1 MTGVIPERRSE
12 AEANLESSNHH
23 PWVTGFRVLDPRPS
37 ANVSPRND
45 GYKRKSQN
53 ASSEVPIMPKLMRYV
68 LRSAA
73 IVIAL
78 AASIAPQARA
88 EYPDH
93 LVKLLVPIPP
103 GGAPDLVARLVAQAM
118 SEAFGQAVVVEN
130 RPGANGNLAAEAVA
144 KAAPDGYTLLSG
156 ADSGIVI
163 NPHVYGKLTFDTL
176 KDLVPVASVA
186 TNQFILAVNPKVPAR
201 TLPEFV
207 AYARAANPPLAYASG
222 GVGSQ
227 QHFAMEVLKRRAGI
241 NLLHVPYRGGTPSAT
256 ATIGGETQA
265 LFAGASSAGQFEAG
279 NLRPLAASGKAR
291 SKRFPDIPTI
301 GEFYPGF
308 EVDIWLGLFAPAGT
322 PDGVVRKIREAVH
335 AALRRPDLAE
345 KLNVSGSLEPL
356 ILEPDAFDALIR
368 RDYAKYGTLVKQ
380 FDIKLD

>member
-1 MTGVIPERRSE
+1 
-12 AEANLESSNHH
+12 
-23 PWVTGFRVLDPRPS
+23 
-37 ANVSPRND
+37 
-45 GYKRKSQN
+45 
-53 ASSEVPIMPKLMRYV
+53 MRYLLRGALCSV
-68 LRSAA
+68 LIAAALLASA
-73 IVIAL
+73 V
-78 AASIAPQARA
+78 PQARA

-118 SEAFGQAVVVEN
+118 SEAFGQPVVVEN

-144 KAAPDGYTLLSG
+144 KAPPDGYTLLSG

-163 NPHVYGKLTFDTL
+163 NPHVYTKLSFDTL
-176 KDLVPVASVA
+176 KDLVPVASIA

-207 AYARAANPPLAYASG
+207 DYARSANPPLAYASG

-227 QHFAMEVLKRRAGI
+227 QQFAMEVLKRRAGI
-241 NLLHVPYRGGTPSAT
+241 NLLHVPYRGGSPSAT
-256 ATIGGETQA
+256 ATIGGETQV

-291 SKRFPDIPTI
+291 SKRFPDLPTI
-301 GEFYPGF
+301 AEFYPGYD
-308 EVDIWLGLFAPAGT
+308 VDIWLGLFAPAGT
-322 PDGVVRKIREAVH
+322 PDDVVRKIRQAVH
-335 AALRRPDLAE
+335 AALRRPELAE

-368 RDYAKYGTLVKQ
+368 RDYAKYGALVKQ

>member
-1 MTGVIPERRSE
+1 
-12 AEANLESSNHH
+12 
-23 PWVTGFRVLDPRPS
+23 
-37 ANVSPRND
+37 
-45 GYKRKSQN
+45 
-53 ASSEVPIMPKLMRYV
+53 MRHV
-68 LRSAA
+68 LRSALIA
-73 IVIAL
+73 IAL
-78 AASIAPQARA
+78 LASAAPQARA

-118 SEAFGQAVVVEN
+118 SEAFGQPVVVEN
-130 RPGANGNLAAEAVA
+130 RPGANGNLAAEAVV

-163 NPHVYGKLTFDTL
+163 NPHVYRKLAFDTL
-176 KDLVPVASVA
+176 KDLVPVASIA
-186 TNQFILAVNPKVPAR
+186 TNQFILAINPKVPAR
-201 TLPEFV
+201 TLPEFIE
-207 AYARAANPPLAYASG
+207 YARAANPPLAYASG

-241 NLLHVPYRGGTPSAT
+241 NLLHVPYRGGTPSAA

-291 SKRFPDIPTI
+291 SKRFPDLPTI
-301 GEFYPGF
+301 GEIYPGF

-322 PDGVVRKIREAVH
+322 PDAVVRK
-335 AALRRPDLAE
+335 
-345 KLNVSGSLEPL
+345 NS
-356 ILEPDAFDALIR
+356 
-368 RDYAKYGTLVKQ
+368 
-380 FDIKLD
+380 